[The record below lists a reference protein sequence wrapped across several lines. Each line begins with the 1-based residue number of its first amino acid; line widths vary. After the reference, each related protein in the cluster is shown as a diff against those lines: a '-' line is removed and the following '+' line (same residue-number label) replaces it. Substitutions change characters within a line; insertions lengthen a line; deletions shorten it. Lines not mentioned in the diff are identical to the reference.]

1 MPSIWKKRKQLH
13 LTSNNW
19 KQITTTTY
27 GVGNP
32 VSFTLNSI
40 IIFCSPN
47 IPRDYLNINGGVVL
61 LSVFDYDK
69 IGNDDFAGEVVI
81 HLSSIPKITMSETVD
96 STSVVMMA
104 LHRPWARMQGPFQ
117 VITEKH
123 LLQ

>member
-1 MPSIWKKRKQLH
+1 MI
-13 LTSNNW
+13 
-19 KQITTTTY
+19 Y
-27 GVGNP
+27 GVENP
-32 VSFTLNSI
+32 VSFTLNSF

-47 IPRDYLNINGGVVL
+47 IPQDYLNINGAVIL

-104 LHRPWARMQGPFQ
+104 LQRPSARMQGPFQ
-117 VITEKH
+117 VITKKA
-123 LLQ
+123 LVTISSLFLVLILDRNLY

>member
-1 MPSIWKKRKQLH
+1 M
-13 LTSNNW
+13 
-19 KQITTTTY
+19 TY
-27 GVGNP
+27 GFGNP
-32 VSFTLNSI
+32 VSCTLNFI
-40 IIFCSPN
+40 IVFCSPN
-47 IPRDYLNINGGVVL
+47 IPRDYLNINGAVVL

-104 LHRPWARMQGPFQ
+104 LQRPWARMQGPFQ
-117 VITEKH
+117 VITKKH

>member
-1 MPSIWKKRKQLH
+1 M
-13 LTSNNW
+13 
-19 KQITTTTY
+19 TY
-27 GVGNP
+27 GFGNL
-32 VSFTLNSI
+32 VSCTLNFI
-40 IIFCSPN
+40 IVFCSPN
-47 IPRDYLNINGGVVL
+47 IPRDYLNINGAVVL

-117 VITEKH
+117 VITKKH